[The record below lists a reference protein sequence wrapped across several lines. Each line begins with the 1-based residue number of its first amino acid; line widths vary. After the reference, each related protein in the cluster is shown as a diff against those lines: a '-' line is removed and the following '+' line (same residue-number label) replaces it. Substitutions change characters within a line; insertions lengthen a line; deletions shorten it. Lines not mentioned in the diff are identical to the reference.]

1 MIKLEN
7 VSTNK
12 FIEEQNQ
19 KWGEI
24 YWYAQELLKKHHIR
38 DYQQLKDFLA
48 SNHPELDRNE
58 IINYLNSELIH
69 VEKIINRANNLGIQP
84 QIFTFDR
91 SQSEEIDGKTISIT
105 DERNR
110 GKVLL
115 TSNPL
120 SLNRG
125 IDSLR
130 KLSIAE
136 IKQRL
141 SHIDRRSLKNELHG
155 LSSIGPKKIEGVVSA
170 IEFYDEQVLRQFL
183 ETEQRDIN
191 LFFINK
197 PEKREIVESQ
207 AREIAEYIV
216 DSADKCIWGSLSDLQ
231 KRAIMQLSL
240 TERSKKIQDSF
251 INTIS
256 NYTTLGELEN
266 GILSEQE
273 IPTVIGGVIKRE
285 RKKPIDRFIVR

>member
-1 MIKLEN
+1 MINLEN

-12 FIEEQNQ
+12 FIEEQKQ
-19 KWGEI
+19 RWGAI
-24 YWYAQELLKKHHIR
+24 YWYAQELLKKHNIR
-38 DYQQLKDFLA
+38 DYQQLKDFLS
-48 SNHPELDRNE
+48 SNAPELDRDG
-58 IINYLNSELIH
+58 IIRYLNSELNHI
-69 VEKIINRANNLGIQP
+69 EKLLNRVNNLGTQP
-84 QIFTFDR
+84 QIFTFD
-91 SQSEEIDGKTISIT
+91 SFQSEEIDGKTISIT

-115 TSNPL
+115 TTNPI
-120 SLNRG
+120 SLNKG

-130 KLSIAE
+130 KLPISE

-141 SHIDRRSLKNELHG
+141 SHVDGRSLKNELHE
-155 LSSIGPKKIEGVVSA
+155 LTSISPKKIEGVVSA
-170 IEFYDEQVLRQFL
+170 VKFYDEQVLRQFL

-191 LFFINK
+191 LFFLNK
-197 PEKREIVESQ
+197 AEKRAIVESQ
-207 AREIAEYIV
+207 TREIAEYIV
-216 DSADKCIWGSLSDLQ
+216 DNADKCIWGTLSDLQ

-256 NYTTLGELEN
+256 NYTTLGELEK

-285 RKKPIDRFIVR
+285 RRKPIDRFIVR